1 VPRLDTRPDP
11 DPPSIF
17 GFLLP
22 VPAEALV
29 RPLLLFLLVLLPPSQ
44 ALLGCGPESTDP
56 DRPPTISREAFVD
69 AYVAL
74 RIAALQDP
82 RQRLEPG
89 EKTRILAQRNLSEE
103 DLLTFAEVHGTDVP
117 FMRDIWQEVDSI
129 MREKREPG
137 DSTRVRGSVED

>member
-1 VPRLDTRPDP
+1 M
-11 DPPSIF
+11 
-17 GFLLP
+17 
-22 VPAEALV
+22 
-29 RPLLLFLLVLLPPSQ
+29 
-44 ALLGCGPESTDP
+44 
-56 DRPPTISREAFVD
+56 D